1 MGGLLHHHTAVADQF
16 NFYPALNGS
25 LRATNQLTLYASWN
39 RASRMPTFTDL
50 YYTTRT
56 HIGNSNLKAEESEAL
71 EAGLRYTHPL
81 VKANLT
87 AFYMKGSNMIDWVK
101 SSPEALW
108 ESTNHTRIHKKGF
121 EANMQFDL
129 REWLGANQPFTAF
142 KTGYLYLQQERV
154 DDNLISNYTL
164 NHLRHK
170 FTASL
175 NHRLIGNLSL
185 SWHFRWQ
192 ERAGSYIQY
201 IDGQPGELVEYK
213 PYSILDLKALYR
225 IRSADLFIHANNLF
239 NTTHVDIG
247 NIPQPGFW
255 LSGGVTLKIN

>member
-1 MGGLLHHHTAVADQF
+1 
-16 NFYPALNGS
+16 
-25 LRATNQLTLYASWN
+25 
-39 RASRMPTFTDL
+39 
-50 YYTTRT
+50 
-56 HIGNSNLKAEESEAL
+56 
-71 EAGLRYTHPL
+71 
-81 VKANLT
+81 
-87 AFYMKGSNMIDWVK
+87 MIDWVK

-121 EANMQFDL
+121 EANLQFDL
-129 REWLGANQPFTAF
+129 HEWLGVNQPFTAF
-142 KTGYLYLQQERV
+142 KAGYLYLQQERV

-175 NHRLIGNLSL
+175 HHRLTDYLSL

-201 IDGQPGELVEYK
+201 IDGQTGEQVGYE
-213 PYSILDLKALYR
+213 PYAILDLKALYQTGR
-225 IRSADLFIHANNLF
+225 IDLFMHANNLF

-255 LSGGVTLKIN
+255 LSGGVSLKIN